1 MSDLSLQAGSPA
13 APPTAQSAKELLAGS
28 IGGMPFDTVKVRL
41 QTQSIEAPSY
51 TGVVDCA
58 SKTLKNEGLL
68 GFYKVGDTHSA
79 RWHWRMCLD
88 QFGALEAMKRLLAG
102 SNKDGAQSL
111 SLPQLYLAGAVS
123 GVANSVLSGPIEHI
137 RTRLQIQSAS
147 NKIYNGP
154 LDLVG
159 KVAKQYG
166 VSALF
171 KGQCVT
177 LIREFH
183 GYGIYFSVYEY
194 LMQRTMAS
202 HGVKRSQVSSWHQL
216 LFSAASGYM
225 LWIFIYPV
233 DVIKSK
239 IQTDSFDKTQQ
250 KYKGMIDCY
259 SKVVAQEGFAGLYRG
274 FWACMLRAG
283 PANAATFAAYEMAM
297 NFLGR

>member
-1 MSDLSLQAGSPA
+1 MVQVLTGQ
-13 APPTAQSAKELLAGS
+13 
-28 IGGMPFDTVKVRL
+28 PFDTVKVRL

-58 SKTLKNEGLL
+58 SKTLRRRTPRVLQGRVRADPFKKCITSTL
-68 GFYKVGDTHSA
+68 GHRSHEASA
-79 RWHWRMCLD
+79 SS
-88 QFGALEAMKRLLAG
+88 

-159 KVAKQYG
+159 KVCKA
-166 VSALF
+166 
-171 KGQCVT
+171 
-177 LIREFH
+177 
-183 GYGIYFSVYEY
+183 Y

-216 LFSAASGYM
+216 LFGAASGYM

-239 IQTDSFDKTQQ
+239 IQTDSFDKNPA

-283 PANAATFAAYEMAM
+283 PA
-297 NFLGR
+297 

>member
-68 GFYKVGDTHSA
+68 GFYKGTLTPLVGIGACVSI
-79 RWHWRMCLD
+79 

-216 LFSAASGYM
+216 LFGAASGYM

>member
-28 IGGMPFDTVKVRL
+28 IGGMVQVLTGQPFDTVKVRL

-68 GFYKVGDTHSA
+68 GFYKGTLTPLVGIGACVSI
-79 RWHWRMCLD
+79 

-111 SLPQLYLAGAVS
+111 SLPTA
-123 GVANSVLSGPIEHI
+123 
-137 RTRLQIQSAS
+137 IQSAS

-216 LFSAASGYM
+216 LFGAASGYM